1 MRSRFRPKR
10 KLVAGSRL
18 PMVWGA
24 PLGDN
29 RMTGTVGLLEAVRL
43 RKKWTPFFT
52 FD

>member
-10 KLVAGSRL
+10 KMAAGSRL

-29 RMTGTVGLLEAVRL
+29 MMTGTVGLLEALRR
-43 RKKWTPFFT
+43 RKKMDPIFYV
-52 FD
+52 